1 MASAFTAWAG
11 NRAFQSWLIACLAA
25 QGIKIVLGA
34 LRLKRFDFRWLIGTG
49 GMPSTHA
56 AGVTAL
62 CVTVGQLTG
71 FDSPLFALAAAFTVI
86 TLFDAQ
92 GVRRW
97 SGRQAQLLNRMLEDI
112 YFKRRIQEQ
121 RVKELLGH
129 TPLEVLAGMGV
140 GIATATILHRLGT
153 GP

>member
-1 MASAFTAWAG
+1 MALKAWAS
-11 NRAFQSWLIACLAA
+11 NQVFLSWLFACLIA
-25 QGIKIVLGA
+25 QGIKIVLGVIR
-34 LRLKRFDFRWLIGTG
+34 LRRFDFRWVIGTG

-62 CVTVGQLTG
+62 SLAIGFQAG
-71 FDSPLFALAAAFTVI
+71 FDSPLFAAAVAFTVI

-97 SGRQAQLLNRMLEDI
+97 SGRQAQILNKMMEDM

-121 RVKELLGH
+121 RLKELLGH

-140 GIATATILHRLGT
+140 GMLTALALH
-153 GP
+153 

>member
-1 MASAFTAWAG
+1 MV
-11 NRAFQSWLIACLAA
+11 NRAFTSWLIACLIS
-25 QGIKIVLGA
+25 QSIKILLGVIQ
-34 LRLKRFDFRWLIGTG
+34 LKRFDFHWLIGTG

-62 CVTVGQLTG
+62 SITIGLHDG
-71 FDSPLFALAAAFTVI
+71 FSSSLFAAAVAFTII

-97 SGRQAQLLNRMLEDI
+97 SGRQAQVLNKMMEDI

-121 RVKELLGH
+121 RLKELLGH
-129 TPLEVLAGMGV
+129 TPMEVLGGMAV
-140 GIATATILHRLGT
+140 GAVTALVMG
-153 GP
+153 

>member
-1 MASAFTAWAG
+1 MIADLRSNQAFMAWF
-11 NRAFQSWLIACLAA
+11 IACVVA
-25 QGIKIVLGA
+25 QSIKVVLGV
-34 LRLKRFDFRWLIGTG
+34 LRLRRFDFHWLIGTG

-62 CVTVGQLTG
+62 SVSIGSRHG
-71 FDSPLFALAAAFTVI
+71 FDSPLFGVAAAFTVI

-97 SGRQAQLLNRMLEDI
+97 SGRQAQVLNKMLEDV
-112 YFKRRIQEQ
+112 YFKRRIQEE

-129 TPLEVLAGMGV
+129 TPLEVLAGMCV
-140 GIATATILHRLGT
+140 GTATALVLQ
-153 GP
+153 